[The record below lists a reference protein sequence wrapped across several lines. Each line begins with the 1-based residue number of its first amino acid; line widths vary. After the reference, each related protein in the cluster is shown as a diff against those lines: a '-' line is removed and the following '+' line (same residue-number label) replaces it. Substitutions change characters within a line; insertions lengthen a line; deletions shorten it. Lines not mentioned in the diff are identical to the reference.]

1 MEPVK
6 VDIELGVMRV
16 VLNRPERKNALT
28 VGMYDRL
35 VMALDVA
42 ARDTSVKAVLLS
54 GAGGVFTAGND
65 LADFVDNPPTT
76 SDAAVFRFI
85 QQLESCPKP
94 VVAAVQGLAVG
105 LGATMLLL
113 CDLVYVA
120 SDARFSLPFVGLG
133 LVPEAGSSLL
143 LARAAGHQ
151 KAFEKMSFGEMF
163 NATEAQ
169 ELGFVNQILPTD
181 SVYAHAAARAAQLAA
196 LPTGSV
202 RGTKQLLRG
211 RVGASANDKSVANA
225 IAAEISLF
233 TQRVTGPAAL
243 EAITAF
249 QQKRKPNFADID

>member
-1 MEPVK
+1 MELVK
-6 VDIELGVMRV
+6 IYIADGVMNI

-28 VGMYDRL
+28 VEMYESL
-35 VMALDVA
+35 VTAFQA
-42 ARDTSVKAVLLS
+42 ASHDTSVRAVLLS

-65 LADFVDNPPTT
+65 LGDFIKNPPAT

-85 QQLESCPKP
+85 RALEACPKP

-105 LGATMLLL
+105 LGATLLLL

-151 KAFEKMSFGEMF
+151 KAFEKMAFGEMF
-163 NATEAQ
+163 TAAEAQ
-169 ELGFVNQILPTD
+169 ELGFVNQIHPAD
-181 SVYAHAAARAAQLAA
+181 SVHAYAAGRAAQLAA

-211 RVGASANDKSVANA
+211 RVGGAVTDKSIENA
-225 IAAEISLF
+225 IAAEIILF
-233 TQRVTGPAAL
+233 TQRVTGSATL

-249 QQKRKPNFADID
+249 QQKRKPDFTGID